1 MSGHSKWANIKHKKA
16 AVDAQRGKIFAKL
29 IRELTIAARLGGTNP
44 DHNPRLRKAIDKARE
59 ANMPS
64 DTVERAIKRGAG
76 VGGSE
81 ASIEE
86 IFYEAYGPSGVAFL
100 IRCLT
105 DNRNRT
111 VGELKHILSKNSGSL
126 AEKNAVAWLFERKG
140 VISGEL
146 GDATEETIFDAAI
159 EAGADDASFE
169 DSSFE
174 ITTEPSLLSTVD
186 EAIRKTGAIIH
197 SSEVSFVPKNT
208 VPLEGEE
215 AEKLLHLVSALEDL
229 DDVQEVF
236 ANYNISRE
244 VMEKVLS
251 EA

>member
-16 AVDAQRGKIFAKL
+16 AADAQKGKIFAKL
-29 IRELTIAARLGGTNP
+29 IRELTIAARMGGP
-44 DHNPRLRKAIDKARE
+44 DPEHNPRLRKAIDKARQ

-64 DTVERAIKRGAG
+64 DTMERAIKRGSG
-76 VGGSE
+76 VGGTDNY
-81 ASIEE
+81 EE
-86 IFYEAYGPSGVAFL
+86 VFYEGYGPSGVAIL

-111 VGELKHILSKNSGSL
+111 VGEIKHILSKNGGSL

-140 VISGEL
+140 VISGEI
-146 GDATEETIFDAAI
+146 GSASEEAVFEAAI

-169 DSSFE
+169 DTTFE
-174 ITTEPSLLSTVD
+174 INTEPSILSAV
-186 EAIRKTGAIIH
+186 EERVRQTGAIIQ
-197 SSEVSFVPKNT
+197 SSEVSFVPKST
-208 VPLEGEE
+208 IPLEGSD
-215 AEKLLHLVSALEDL
+215 AEKVLHLVAALEDL

-244 VMEKVLS
+244 VMEKVLA

>member
-16 AVDAQRGKIFAKL
+16 AVDAQKGKIFAKL
-29 IRELTIAARLGGTNP
+29 IRELTIAARMGGP
-44 DHNPRLRKAIDKARE
+44 EADHNSRLRKAIDKARE

-64 DTVERAIKRGAG
+64 DTVDRAIKRGSGAAG
-76 VGGSE
+76 AESY
-81 ASIEE
+81 EE
-86 IFYEAYGPSGVAFL
+86 VFYEGYGPSGVAIL

-111 VGELKHILSKNSGSL
+111 VGEIKHILSKNGGSL

-140 VISGEL
+140 VLAGEI
-146 GDATEETIFDAAI
+146 GKASEEAIFDAAI
-159 EAGADDASFE
+159 EAGAEDASFE
-169 DSSFE
+169 DTTFE
-174 ITTEPSLLSTVD
+174 INTEPSALAAVEED
-186 EAIRKTGAIIH
+186 VRKTGATVI

-208 VPLEGEE
+208 IPLSGEE
-215 AEKLLHLVSALEDL
+215 AERLLHLVSALEDL
-229 DDVQEVF
+229 EDVQEVF

-244 VMEKVLS
+244 VMEKVLA

>member
-16 AVDAQRGKIFAKL
+16 AVDAQKGKIFAKL
-29 IRELTIAARLGGTNP
+29 IRELTIAARMGGP
-44 DHNPRLRKAIDKARE
+44 DPEHNPRLRKAIDKARQ

-64 DTVERAIKRGAG
+64 DTMERAIKRGSGAG
-76 VGGSE
+76 GTDNY
-81 ASIEE
+81 EE
-86 IFYEAYGPSGVAFL
+86 VFYEGYGPSGVAIL

-111 VGELKHILSKNSGSL
+111 VGEIKHILSKNGGSL

-140 VISGEL
+140 VISGEI
-146 GDATEETIFDAAI
+146 GSASEEAVFEAAI

-169 DSSFE
+169 DTTFE
-174 ITTEPSLLSTVD
+174 INTEPSILSAV
-186 EAIRKTGAIIH
+186 EERVRQTGAIIQ
-197 SSEVSFVPKNT
+197 SSEVSFVPKST
-208 VPLEGEE
+208 IPLEGSE
-215 AEKLLHLVSALEDL
+215 AEKVLHLVAALEDL

-244 VMEKVLS
+244 VMEKVLA